1 MTSQNGSIDGQALT
15 SVASGTGR
23 PDPEVPERL
32 ERARRR
38 QFTVGYKLR
47 ILSEADAARTMGELG
62 ALLRREGLYSSHLA
76 AWRRQRADGILHAL
90 SPRRRGRPTSSPE
103 QRELA
108 RLRQE
113 NERLSQ
119 RLVAAEAVIDVQ
131 KKLRCCSGWSSRV
144 VRATSVPDGER
155 DRAAARRRGGQGL
168 RGGRRGPCQLLPGG
182 AATPRPV
189 GSLFTAKP
197 EARGR
202 GRRAQRAERPG
213 RVGGGGPG
221 ASARPECRRTGGG
234 AGRAACAPLPG
245 RCSRCC

>member
-1 MTSQNGSIDGQALT
+1 MTSQNGSIDGKDLALV
-15 SVASGTGR
+15 SDGSGR

-47 ILSEADAARTMGELG
+47 ILSEADAARTTGEIG

-76 AWRRQRADGILHAL
+76 AWRRQREEGILNAQ

-131 KKLRCCSGWSSRV
+131 KKVAVLLGLVETSRP
-144 VRATSVPDGER
+144 SDER
-155 DRAAARRRGGQGL
+155 
-168 RGGRRGPCQLLPGG
+168 
-182 AATPRPV
+182 
-189 GSLFTAKP
+189 S
-197 EARGR
+197 
-202 GRRAQRAERPG
+202 
-213 RVGGGGPG
+213 
-221 ASARPECRRTGGG
+221 
-234 AGRAACAPLPG
+234 
-245 RCSRCC
+245 